1 MLKLLTCP
9 HGHFWEAEQP
19 DEGPPLGVVCPECG
33 AAADTLPL
41 LDLAPTDGAAPAAE
55 PPEPP
60 PPLRDERGRPV
71 VAGYEVLD
79 ELGKGPTGVFFYRA
93 RQVTVNRPV
102 LLKVVWARDDPG
114 QVAWGSL
121 RGEAG
126 ALGRLQHPYI
136 VQVYDAGERDRQLF
150 YNAVELVEGPT
161 LAQKIAEK
169 MLPVRQVLP
178 LVEALARAVHH
189 AHERGVV
196 HRSLKPASVLLL
208 PRDKA
213 ERERP
218 ADAPPLPPFLALHSA
233 QYVPKI
239 TDFGLARRP
248 AEGEVND
255 VELQGDTPGYLS
267 PEQAWGRA
275 KEIGPATDVYGLG
288 AILYHLLT
296 GRPPFRGSGVNETVE
311 AIQCK
316 ELVRPSEVRSGISH
330 DLNAICR
337 KCLAKQPRRR
347 YGSALE
353 LAEDLRRV
361 REGYT
366 ARVRTASVAER
377 FGKWARRRPATLV
390 ALLLLMLGLGAT
402 LIAYAVGSSGAAAD
416 DYALASLQRDLHN
429 SRNREASLTA
439 QLNKLRRQQEREKY
453 YRLIEQAEKAVA
465 DGKNG
470 QARELLQRCPDDQ
483 RHWEWHYL
491 FQRANLTGPTRF
503 GPFAEP
509 VTAVAVSPDGQL
521 LAAAGGVRGRPD
533 GPRAPERVVGEVKV
547 WPVGQPGWVR
557 AHLTGF
563 PGPVHDLSFSPD
575 GRSLAV
581 ACGGRDDRTG
591 EVRAYHTF
599 GGQPRWG
606 MPFLQGVTGVAYG
619 PDGQFLMVGR
629 ADGTASK
636 LWAVSGAQFGGTWGQ
651 GRPGRNGGRCRLA
664 INADGTLV
672 ALAGPNGL
680 GVYHTDTPRLFNL
693 PNRAAQ
699 DVAFADDGR
708 LAVASDNGAVRVW
721 DDVTQRQERL
731 VLRGPAQ
738 EVRRVA
744 LSRDGQR
751 VAAVEQDGTVRI
763 WDAETG
769 KDLLALPDAKAG
781 EGGVAF
787 SPDGLTLAIASG
799 KEVHVW
805 APDLI
810 GR

>member
-19 DEGPPLGVVCPECG
+19 DDGPPREVVCPECG

-41 LDLAPTDGAAPAAE
+41 LDLAPTDGAAPRAE
-55 PPEPP
+55 PPGP

-71 VAGYEVLD
+71 VAGYEVL
-79 ELGKGPTGVFFYRA
+79 EEVGKGPTGVAFYKA

-102 LLKVVWARDDPG
+102 LLKVVWAKDDPG
-114 QVAWGSL
+114 QLAWGSL
-121 RGEAG
+121 RGEAS

-169 MLPVRQVLP
+169 MLPIRQVLP

-189 AHERGVV
+189 AHEHGVV

-213 ERERP
+213 ER
-218 ADAPPLPPFLALHSA
+218 DHSGDGAPPPYLTLHA
-233 QYVPKI
+233 GQYVPKI

-316 ELVRPSEVRSGISH
+316 ELLRPSEVRSGISH

-347 YGSALE
+347 YASALE

-361 REGYT
+361 REGHT

-390 ALLLLMLGLGAT
+390 ALLLLTLGLGST
-402 LIAYAVGSSGAAAD
+402 LIAYAVGSGGAAAD
-416 DYALASLQRDLHN
+416 DYALASLQRDLQN
-429 SRNREASLTA
+429 SRSREASLTA
-439 QLNKLRRQQEREKY
+439 QLNTIRRQQERETY
-453 YRLIEQAEKAVA
+453 SRLIEQAAKAVA
-465 DGKNG
+465 DGQNG
-470 QARELLQRCPDDQ
+470 QARELLQRCPQDQ

-491 FQRANLTGPTRF
+491 FQRANLTGPIRF

-509 VTAVAVSPDGQL
+509 VTAVTLSPDGQV
-521 LAAAGGVRGRPD
+521 LAAAGGVRARPD
-533 GPRAPERVVGEVKV
+533 GPGAPERVVGEVKV

-563 PGPVHDLSFSPD
+563 PGPVHDLTFSPD

-591 EVRAYHTF
+591 DVRVYQTF
-599 GGQPRWG
+599 GGQLRWRL
-606 MPFLQGVTGVAYG
+606 PLQPGVTGVAYTA
-619 PDGQFLMVGR
+619 DGQFLLAGR
-629 ADGTASK
+629 ADGTALK
-636 LWAVSGAQFGGTWGQ
+636 LLAHSGAQFGTVWGQ
-651 GRPGRNGGRCRLA
+651 GRPGGRCRLA
-664 INADGTLV
+664 VNADGTLV
-672 ALAGPNGL
+672 ALAGPSGL
-680 GVYHTDTPRLFNL
+680 AFYYTDTPRLL
-693 PNRAAQ
+693 INRPDRTAQ

-708 LAVASDNGAVRVW
+708 FAVASDNGAVRIW

-731 VLRGPAQ
+731 VLRGPAR

-751 VAAVEQDGTVRI
+751 VAAVEQDGTVRV

-769 KDLLALPDAKAG
+769 QPLLALPDAKAG

-805 APDLI
+805 APDRF

>member
-19 DEGPPLGVVCPECG
+19 EDGPPRDVVCPECG
-33 AAADTLPL
+33 AAADNLPL
-41 LDLAPTDGAAPAAE
+41 LDLAPTDGAASRAE
-55 PPEPP
+55 PPAP

-71 VAGYEVLD
+71 VAGYEVL
-79 ELGKGPTGVFFYRA
+79 EEMGKGPTGVAFYRA

-102 LLKVVWARDDPG
+102 LLKVVWAKDDPG
-114 QVAWGSL
+114 QLAWGSL
-121 RGEAG
+121 RGEAT
-126 ALGRLQHPYI
+126 ALGRLQHPYV

-178 LVEALARAVHH
+178 LMEALARAVHH
-189 AHERGVV
+189 AHEHGVV

-213 ERERP
+213 ERDRP
-218 ADAPPLPPFLALHSA
+218 ADGPPLPPFLALHSG
-233 QYVPKI
+233 QYVPKL

-296 GRPPFRGSGVNETVE
+296 GRPPFRGRDVNETVE

-316 ELVRPSEVRSGISH
+316 ELVRPSEVRSGISY

-361 REGYT
+361 REGHT
-366 ARVRTASVAER
+366 ARVRTASAAER

-390 ALLLLMLGLGAT
+390 ALLLLTLGLGAT
-402 LIAYAVGSSGAAAD
+402 LIAYAVGSGGAAAD
-416 DYALASLQRDLHN
+416 DYALARLQRDLQN

-439 QLNKLRRQQEREKY
+439 QLNQIRRQQERETY
-453 YRLIEQAEKAVA
+453 YRLIEQAQKALA
-465 DGKNG
+465 DGHNG
-470 QARELLQRCPDDQ
+470 EALGLLRRCPEDQ

-491 FQRANLTGPTRF
+491 MHRANRHDATRF
-503 GPFAEP
+503 GPFDEP
-509 VTAVAVSPDGQL
+509 VTALALGPNGQL
-521 LAAAGGVRGRPD
+521 LAAAGGVRARLG
-533 GPRAPERVVGEVKV
+533 APGARERVTGEVKV
-547 WPVGQPGWVR
+547 WPVERPQWAPRV
-557 AHLTGF
+557 HLTGL
-563 PGPVHDLSFSPD
+563 PGAVHDLSFSPD
-575 GRSLAV
+575 GTSLAV
-581 ACGGRDDRTG
+581 ACGGRDDRASA
-591 EVRAYHTF
+591 VRAYQTF
-599 GGQPRWG
+599 AGHLLWEV
-606 MPFLQGVTGVAYG
+606 PFAQAVTGVAYS
-619 PDGQFLMVGR
+619 PAGQFLMAAR

-636 LWAVSGAQFGGTWGQ
+636 LWASGGQVGALWGLGQ
-651 GRPGRNGGRCRLA
+651 AGRKGGRCRLA
-664 INADGTLV
+664 LNADGTVL
-672 ALAGPNGL
+672 ALTEPGGL
-680 GVYHTDTPRLFNL
+680 ALYDTGTPRLL
-693 PNRAAQ
+693 SRTGRAAQ
-699 DVAFADDGR
+699 DASFADDGR

-721 DDVTQRQERL
+721 DVTTNQERL
-731 VLRGPAQ
+731 VLRGPAKA
-738 EVRRVA
+738 VWRVA
-744 LSRDGQR
+744 FSRDGKR
-751 VAAVEQDGTVRI
+751 VAAVEQDGTVRL
-763 WDAETG
+763 WDAESG
-769 KDLLALPDAKAG
+769 QPLLALPDAEAG
-781 EGGVAF
+781 EGGLAF
-787 SPDGLTLAIASG
+787 SPDGLTLAVASG
-799 KEVHVW
+799 KEVRVW
-805 APDLI
+805 GPSF
-810 GR
+810 R